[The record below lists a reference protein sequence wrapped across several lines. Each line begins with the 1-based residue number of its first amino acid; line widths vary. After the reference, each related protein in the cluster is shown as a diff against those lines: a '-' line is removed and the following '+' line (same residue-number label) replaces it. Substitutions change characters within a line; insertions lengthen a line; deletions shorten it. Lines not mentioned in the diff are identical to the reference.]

1 MRGVNATEFQHSYMS
16 LYNVFKWLLLYSHQ
30 LIDVS
35 SLAATIQ
42 VAWSTDFEWAY
53 IPGCGVE
60 GLGHVWIVGH

>member
-1 MRGVNATEFQHSYMS
+1 MLSNAIEFQHAYMS
-16 LYNVFKWLLLYSHQ
+16 QYNVFKSLLYGHQ

-35 SLAATIQ
+35 SLAATVQ